1 MYSLTVVFALQ
12 GKNVLVF
19 WCGLLHF
26 WFPIYFFF
34 LVSVVNGIGVPFV
47 GNLLCG
53 SRPMKQTYKAYV

>member
-34 LVSVVNGIGVPFV
+34 GF
-47 GNLLCG
+47 G
-53 SRPMKQTYKAYV
+53 SERNWCSLRWQFNMWRSPHEANI